1 MSDYWEL
8 DRDRLVGCGLPLL
21 AAALLAIGATVGLIV
36 GLIVGYLIWGGA

>member
-8 DRDRLVGCGLPLL
+8 DLDRLVGCGLPLL
-21 AAALLAIGATVGLIV
+21 AVALLAVGGIV